1 MTASLAATGT
11 FFYLKRENHGVA
23 PPGLDWLPV
32 TSLGIFIAAFA
43 LGTGPIS
50 YMVQGE
56 ILPPEAKGKDENV
69 GFRRMQFKACK
80 CYFCV
85 FFFVIH

>member
-1 MTASLAATGT
+1 MISQFLMAASLAGTGA
-11 FFYLKRENHGVA
+11 FYYLKRANDGHA

-43 LGTGPIS
+43 CGTGPIS

-56 ILPPEAKGKDENV
+56 ILPPEAKGD
-69 GFRRMQFKACK
+69 
-80 CYFCV
+80 
-85 FFFVIH
+85 